1 MMTLI
6 KFISLAIVTIALNAC
21 QFNSYPFNK
30 GVRGNGVV
38 VSEQR
43 NSNESFKTI
52 EVSTGIDLFLTQSE
66 TPSISVQADEN
77 IQEFII
83 TKIENETLKIY
94 MDKNTHH
101 VASKKVV
108 VNFNTIEQI
117 IATSGSEVFSTNT
130 LKVPSL
136 DLSTSSGSEMKLFV
150 ETQVL
155 SSSSTSGSDLILEG
169 NTKEFIG
176 SSSSGSHLNASKLTA
191 EICDTKA
198 SSGSNLS
205 IKCLEVF
212 TAKASSG
219 ARIKNYETAL
229 KNNIKSSSG
238 GDIVFEN

>member
-1 MMTLI
+1 MTLI

-38 VSEQR
+38 VTEQR
-43 NSNESFKTI
+43 DSNESFKTI

-94 MDKNTHH
+94 MDKSTHH

-108 VNFNTIEQI
+108 VNFITIEQI
-117 IATSGSEVFSTNT
+117 KATSGSEVFSTNT

-136 DLSTSSGSEMKLFV
+136 DLSTSSGSEMKLSV
-150 ETQVL
+150 NTHRIN
-155 SSSSTSGSDLILEG
+155 SSSSSGSDLILEG

-176 SSSSGSHLNASKLTA
+176 NSSSGSDLNASKLTA
-191 EICDTKA
+191 EFCETKA

-205 IKCLEVF
+205 IKCLEEF
-212 TAKASSG
+212 NAKASSG
-219 ARIKNYETAL
+219 ARIKNHETAV
-229 KNNIKSSSG
+229 KNDVKSSSG
-238 GDIVFEN
+238 GSIDTKN